1 MFITS
6 MFTTICICY
15 MPICYMPFAVAP
27 QHAYIAK
34 CSSIVEAFS
43 MRECEDLV
51 LKTHLHR
58 DYLEIL

>member
-6 MFTTICICY
+6 MFTTIC
-15 MPICYMPFAVAP
+15 ICYMPFAVAP

-58 DYLEIL
+58 DYLEII